1 MRAMFAV
8 GKASTREV
16 SGHHTSTNML
26 VVPSRLARPG
36 SAASLPARVSRTCWP
51 DGTPSATRSAIRI
64 ASSDTTMV
72 SGNCTSRT
80 IFSAFWPKPIAFCRA
95 FSCLRF
101 IAASER

>member
-1 MRAMFAV
+1 MAWFAV
-8 GKASTREV
+8 TIMPIFISALIT
-16 SGHHTSTNML
+16 
-26 VVPSRLARPG
+26 
-36 SAASLPARVSRTCWP
+36 SAA
-51 DGTPSATRSAIRI
+51 RSAIRI
-64 ASSDTTMV
+64 ASSETTMV